1 MRFFKN
7 SVWLSTSSQELRP
20 SVLLDTSRP
29 GTVRQRVVAKPNEIS
44 HFSREAGWISTTC
57 VVQISLR
64 QPATSCQS
72 STGSTDRSLC
82 QEAGNWQR

>member
-29 GTVRQRVVAKPNEIS
+29 WTVRQRVVAKPNEIS
-44 HFSREAGWISTTC
+44 HFSREQAASPPHVWC
-57 VVQISLR
+57 
-64 QPATSCQS
+64 
-72 STGSTDRSLC
+72 RSH
-82 QEAGNWQR
+82 